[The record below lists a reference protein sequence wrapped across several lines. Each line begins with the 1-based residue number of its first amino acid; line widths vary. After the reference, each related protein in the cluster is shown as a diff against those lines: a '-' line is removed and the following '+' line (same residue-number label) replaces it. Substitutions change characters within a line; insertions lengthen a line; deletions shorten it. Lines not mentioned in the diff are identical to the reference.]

1 MSKNLIT
8 YMPSI
13 SKENYIKA
21 VYQLCENVCQTVST
35 SALATKLNITNA
47 ATSDMAKGLSKQ
59 GFIKYEKYKGV
70 SLTPKGKKT
79 AIGILRRHRLWELF
93 LMKSLGL
100 GWEEVHT
107 EAEHL
112 EHQTTEFLMNKI
124 DDFLGNPKFDPHG
137 EPIPQKDGK
146 IPIMPKQISLN
157 KSKVG
162 KEYIVMRVNDESK
175 EVMNYFTNIGL
186 NLNSKIRINNYLE
199 YDNSIIIE
207 LNDKIHSFSEKISD
221 KIFISPINT
230 ANN

>member
-1 MSKNLIT
+1 
-8 YMPSI
+8 MPSI

-21 VYQLCENVCQTVST
+21 VYQLCQNASHTVST
-35 SALATKLNITNA
+35 SVLAAKLNITNA
-47 ATSDMAKGLSKQ
+47 ATSDMAKGLSKHD
-59 GFIKYEKYKGV
+59 FIKYEKYKGV

-79 AIGILRRHRLWELF
+79 AIEIIRKHRLWELF

-146 IPIMPKQISLN
+146 IPSMPKQISLN
-157 KSKVG
+157 MSKVG
-162 KEYIVMRVNDESK
+162 KEYIVTRVNDESK
-175 EVMNYFTNIGL
+175 EVMKYFTSIGL
-186 NLNSKIRINNYLE
+186 NLNSKIRINNFLE
-199 YDNSIIIE
+199 YDNSTIIE
-207 LNDKIHSFSEKISD
+207 LDDKTHSFSEKISG
-221 KIFISPINT
+221 KIFISPLNAVNI
-230 ANN
+230 